1 LKVGVIQSCYIPWR
15 GYFDFI
21 RSVDLFVVYDDVQ
34 YSKGS
39 WRNRN
44 QVKTAD
50 GLRWLTVPV
59 TVSLGQRIDEVRIA
73 QHARAWTE
81 EHGRLLRVSLEA
93 APYFQDAW
101 QLWSEA
107 VAHRDELL
115 SALNVRLLRS
125 VCGYLGIITPLVMSG
140 EYQLEGASTTRLI
153 SLLRAVGATSY
164 LSGPS
169 AADYLDLQ
177 QFAAHGIAVQYKS
190 YDYRPYPQLHG
201 EFVGAVTILDLIANC
216 GRAAADQLVASS
228 ADRSVAP

>member
-1 LKVGVIQSCYIPWR
+1 VKVGVIQSCYVPWR

-44 QVKTAD
+44 QVKTAE

-73 QHARAWTE
+73 QRAKSWIE
-81 EHGRLLRVSLEA
+81 EHGRLLRESLGS
-93 APYFQDAW
+93 APHFEHAW
-101 QLWSEA
+101 QLWSDA
-107 VAHRDELL
+107 IGQGDQLL

-125 VCGYLGIITPLVMSG
+125 VCAYLGIATPLVMSS
-140 EYQLEGASTTRLI
+140 EYAVAGASTTRLI

-177 QFAAHGIAVQYKS
+177 QFAAHGIAVEYKS

-216 GRAAADQLVASS
+216 GRGAAAYLGASS
-228 ADRSVAP
+228 PDRSVTP

>member
-1 LKVGVIQSCYIPWR
+1 MKVGVIQSCYVPWR

-59 TVSLGQRIDEVRIA
+59 AVSLGQRIDEVRIA
-73 QHARAWTE
+73 QRSKSWIE
-81 EHGRLLRVSLEA
+81 EHGRLLRASLEA

-101 QLWSEA
+101 QLWSAA
-107 VAHRDELL
+107 VGHGDELL
-115 SALNVRLLRS
+115 SVLNVRLLRS
-125 VCGYLGIITPLVMSG
+125 VCAYLGIRTPLVMSS
-140 EYQLEGASTTRLI
+140 EYPTLGSSTTRLL
-153 SLLRAVGATSY
+153 SLLQAVGASSY

-169 AADYLDLQ
+169 AADYLDLR
-177 QFAAHGIAVQYKS
+177 QFAERGIGVQYKS
-190 YDYRPYPQLHG
+190 YDYPPYPQLHG
-201 EFVGAVTILDLIANC
+201 EFVSAVTILDLIANC
-216 GRAAADQLVASS
+216 GPGAAARLASSS
-228 ADRSVAP
+228 ADRSVTP